1 MKLSRSFILIIAMV
15 AILAIAALG
24 DAHPLSARLQDSLLQ
39 GIEACF
45 AGDYDAAWNRF
56 DQIETLDAVHPARE
70 FYLST
75 VLFWRN
81 NVDHNNPRYDGQI
94 RELLRQCL
102 SKSQAM
108 LEKDPDNIEA
118 LHYAGLAYTYLGRM
132 DAHRG
137 DFYEGGVKGENGR
150 QYLEKALAECER
162 RQRQPNQEACDLCE
176 EVYFPLGAY
185 TYFSGRL
192 PRFLRLFDFLWFIP
206 KGSTDEGLEML
217 SRALEKGCLHRLG
230 AQSLLTSIYATFEQ
244 DKIEQARVLSSDLIR
259 RFPDNPYLDLEHA
272 RILLNNGRIQAARQH
287 ADGILKKV
295 SAGKRNYDDVVEL
308 GARLIMVEAELNQ
321 KDIRTASNRLAQ
333 IQNNPAY
340 QNNTLT
346 GRIFLLE
353 GQIADLQGRRRAA
366 EAAYQ
371 KVVDAEAHRVDRTTK
386 KKAELYLESPFNGPQ
401 A

>member
-1 MKLSRSFILIIAMV
+1 MNLSRSFILITAMA
-15 AILAIAALG
+15 AILMLPSLG
-24 DAHPLSARLQDSLLQ
+24 DAQPLSARLQDVLLQ

-45 AGDYDAAWNRF
+45 AGDYDTAWSRF
-56 DQIETLDAVHPARE
+56 EQIETLDAAHPARE
-70 FYLST
+70 FYLAT

-81 NVDHNNPRYDGQI
+81 NVDHNNPRYDEQI

-102 SKSQAM
+102 GKSQAM

-137 DFYEGGVKGENGR
+137 DFYEGGVKGETGR
-150 QYLEKALAECER
+150 QYLEKALAQCE
-162 RQRQPNQEACDLCE
+162 QRKTTSDQEACDLCE
-176 EVYFPLGAY
+176 EIYFPLGAY

-217 SRALEKGCLHRLG
+217 SRAQARACLHQLG
-230 AQSLLTSIYATFEQ
+230 AQSLLISIYATFER
-244 DKIEQARVLSSDLIR
+244 DRIDQARVLSSDMIR
-259 RFPDNPYLDLEHA
+259 RFPDNPYLDLQHA
-272 RILLNNGRIQAARQH
+272 RILLDHGQIRAARQN

-321 KDIRTASNRLAQ
+321 QDVGTAAKRLAQ

-353 GQIADLQGRRRAA
+353 GQIADLQGRR
-366 EAAYQ
+366 EAAQLAYR
-371 KVVDAEAHRVDRTTK
+371 KVVEAEAHRVDRTTQ